1 MSAPDDQFD
10 FATLLRRE
18 AAPDQRAH
26 SADDDDLAPAVSD
39 QSLQPDGS
47 ERKAAADRADWPPLS
62 RRVPRPVDASSGNAA
77 ALTRTLAVVHRW
89 RPSFRLPRAPDSP
102 LFGIVSGAAA
112 FILIAGAII
121 VSLVH
126 HLLPNPSDSH
136 FALSGA
142 STLASMK
149 PQPVEPPAAPA
160 PESAPAA
167 SPSNAIAPASFRDT
181 VDPETKAQRSS
192 EAKTPESA
200 VIVPA
205 SVKTLVSSEIAPS
218 EPPKLVS
225 MYSRSVTAQPFSTPP
240 VPAVPPTAQ
249 QGPPP
254 PRPATETTASISP
267 STPSSDAKADGAHA
281 EATPP
286 HIDDAS
292 RRKRDQRPGKTET
305 PVSPVPSAA
314 QRSALPSRAAAE
326 TTASISPTAPSS
338 ETKTAAVQPAAQTD
352 DASRRKRDQ
361 KAESA
366 VEASSCTGGVFPGY
380 VRASA
385 RAKPGQVDVQ
395 KMCADPHAPFSVSV
409 RCLVASVVC
418 SDYPAERQGRVAQ
431 KAATSSR
438 APSHTVTD
446 TKPEAKLDAKPDAK
460 SH

>member
-18 AAPDQRAH
+18 AIPAQRAH
-26 SADDDDLAPAVSD
+26 SADDHDLAPAVSG
-39 QSLQPDGS
+39 QSLQPDGN
-47 ERKAAADRADWPPLS
+47 ERKAVADRADWPPPL
-62 RRVPRPVDASSGNAA
+62 RRVPRPFDAGSGNAA
-77 ALTRTLAVVHRW
+77 ALTRTLAVAHRW
-89 RPSFRLPRAPDSP
+89 RPSFRLPRASDSP
-102 LFGIVSGAAA
+102 LFGIVSEAAA
-112 FILIAGAII
+112 FILIAGTII

-126 HLLPNPSDSH
+126 YLLPSPSDSH
-136 FALSGA
+136 SALSGA
-142 STLASMK
+142 STLASMN
-149 PQPVEPPAAPA
+149 PQPVEPPAAPE
-160 PESAPAA
+160 PAPAA
-167 SPSNAIAPASFRDT
+167 GPSNAIAPASFRDT

-218 EPPKLVS
+218 ELPKLAS
-225 MYSRSVTAQPFSTPP
+225 MYSPPVTAQPLSTPP
-240 VPAVPPTAQ
+240 VAAVPLTAQ
-249 QGPPP
+249 QGSPP
-254 PRPATETTASISP
+254 PRAATETTASISP
-267 STPSSDAKADGAHA
+267 RTPSSDKTDGPHA

-305 PVSPVPSAA
+305 PVPPVPSAA
-314 QRSALPSRAAAE
+314 QRSVVPSRAAAE
-326 TTASISPTAPSS
+326 ATASISPTAPSS
-338 ETKTAAVQPAAQTD
+338 ETKTTAVQPAAQTD

-361 KAESA
+361 KAGNA
-366 VEASSCTGGVFPGY
+366 VEASSCTGGIFPGY

-431 KAATSSR
+431 RATTSSR

-446 TKPEAKLDAKPDAK
+446 TKPEAKPDDAKPDAK